1 MSLFLPW
8 FFCRLRG
15 VFCLLCGLWSYAPR
29 PALIP
34 AAPIQQLPE
43 PAQRL
48 LSFHISI
55 LSWGETQLTRGS
67 YFSSWFHT
75 FDAAVILASFAI
87 DLVAH
92 GVAEDIASLVV
103 VLRLW
108 RFVKVVEEVS
118 LGAAERMEDLEAQIE
133 KLTEENRVMGLQ
145 LARDR
150 SSSRGS

>member
-1 MSLFLPW
+1 M
-8 FFCRLRG
+8 
-15 VFCLLCGLWSYAPR
+15 
-29 PALIP
+29 
-34 AAPIQQLPE
+34 
-43 PAQRL
+43 
-48 LSFHISI
+48 
-55 LSWGETQLTRGS
+55 
-67 YFSSWFHT
+67 
-75 FDAAVILASFAI
+75 ILASFAI

-92 GVAEDIASLVV
+92 GVAEDIASLVI